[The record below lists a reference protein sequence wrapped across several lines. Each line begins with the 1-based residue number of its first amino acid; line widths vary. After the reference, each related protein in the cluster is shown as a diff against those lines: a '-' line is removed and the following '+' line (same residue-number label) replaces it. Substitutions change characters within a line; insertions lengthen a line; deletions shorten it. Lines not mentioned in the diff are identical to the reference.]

1 MGRVSGVTDLLG
13 NTLADPHGHLLVLVG
28 AVLPGHVLALLER
41 LVGADLVRNLP
52 ALLPRDVLADLLGH
66 VVTDGVSHLP
76 LLGLGGALGLSVRL
90 VLRLV
95 LVHTHT
101 LVHGLAALL
110 VHCLAL
116 LSGGGLAQPLVH
128 GVADLLVVGD
138 ALLGLLLL
146 VLGVPDGGVLGPAL
160 DGASVEPGRVRWSV
174 HSIVWSSC
182 GQADQEGGEDWSHL
196 CCWSPVSVPM

>member
-1 MGRVSGVTDLLG
+1 MGRVSGVTDLLR
-13 NTLADPHGHLLVLVG
+13 NTLADPDGHLLVLVG
-28 AVLPGHVLALLER
+28 AVLPGHLLALLER
-41 LVGADLVRNLP
+41 LVGADLVSHLP

-66 VVTDGVSHLP
+66 VVTHGVGHLSLLGLDHVLAAVVGVLFAGAGDGSPDLVVAVALP
-76 LLGLGGALGLSVRL
+76 LVLAVLLVLGGALGLGVRL

-101 LVHGLAALL
+101 LVHG
-110 VHCLAL
+110 LAL

-160 DGASVEPGRVRWSV
+160 D
-174 HSIVWSSC
+174 
-182 GQADQEGGEDWSHL
+182 
-196 CCWSPVSVPM
+196 